1 MMNCKG
7 KLPEAD
13 VPGAATVTGTGDS
26 YWTAMLLP
34 SSQPVTEFENVS
46 EKTELSPAERE
57 LRSPIRNSFKLRF
70 FLKFEHRTKCERTAT
85 SR

>member
-70 FLKFEHRTKCERTAT
+70 FFKVRAQNQMRKNSDL
-85 SR
+85 